1 MEQPCIRKL
10 IGEIKAL
17 YFAENEEDSLDDFW
31 VWFRD
36 TAQVYAYKHRRA
48 NEFEELDKKALDALN
63 TDTFDINQETPSEE
77 ESLRFLT
84 IATELVC
91 LALFEDEKCPE
102 KLKERWQQM
111 LQHAKDELMLLRLRM
126 L

>member
-1 MEQPCIRKL
+1 MEQCCIHKIL
-10 IGEIKAL
+10 EEIKAL
-17 YFAENEEDSLDDFW
+17 YFAVNEEDSLDDFW

-36 TAQVYAYKHRRA
+36 TALVYAYEHQRA
-48 NEFEELDKKALDALN
+48 DEFEELDKKAMDALN
-63 TDTFDINQETPSEE
+63 TDTFDINQERPSKE
-77 ESLRFLT
+77 ESLRFFT

-91 LALFEDEKCPE
+91 LALFEDKMCPE

-111 LQHAKDELMLLRLRM
+111 LLHAKDELMLLRLRM